1 MQRVPAD
8 GFYRTADAG
17 IRVCGSGSS
26 EDRQGSAILGGIG
39 LGVQFDREKIPLNH
53 DCVSPMKT
61 QIKLYALGIIAYVF
75 ATMSVQMLNHF
86 VIHKAHYEAVPFLRA
101 NPVFALCIL
110 WMLVQGTVL
119 VFLFKRIRGT
129 GSWYSDAIKYALM
142 MGLFFSSYSIL
153 AEPAKYRV
161 PSAFS

>member
-1 MQRVPAD
+1 
-8 GFYRTADAG
+8 
-17 IRVCGSGSS
+17 
-26 EDRQGSAILGGIG
+26 
-39 LGVQFDREKIPLNH
+39 
-53 DCVSPMKT
+53 MKT